1 MKLEKKPMKNSLIK
15 KYEKATE
22 LNDRGTKMRIISEEE
37 MVEAVKKHEV
47 DKGLLILRLQ
57 QIIDTHKVQNTNL
70 KQMVKWV
77 KKVGEDFDY
86 V

>member
-1 MKLEKKPMKNSLIK
+1 MKNSLIK

-22 LNDRGTKMRIISEEE
+22 LNDRGTKMRLITEEE
-37 MVEAVKKHEV
+37 MTEVVKKHEV

-57 QIIDTHKVQNTNL
+57 QIIDTHKVLNTNVKTIVARL
-70 KQMVKWV
+70 KKTV
-77 KKVGEDFDY
+77 EDFDH

>member
-1 MKLEKKPMKNSLIK
+1 
-15 KYEKATE
+15 
-22 LNDRGTKMRIISEEE
+22 MRIITEEA

-57 QIIDTHKVQNTNL
+57 QIIDTHKVLNTNVKTIVGRL
-70 KQMVKWV
+70 KKTV
-77 KKVGEDFDY
+77 EDFDH

>member
-1 MKLEKKPMKNSLIK
+1 
-15 KYEKATE
+15 
-22 LNDRGTKMRIISEEE
+22 MRIITEEE

-57 QIIDTHKVQNTNL
+57 QIIDTHKVLNTNVKTIVGRL
-70 KQMVKWV
+70 KKTV
-77 KKVGEDFDY
+77 EDFDH

>member
-22 LNDRGTKMRIISEEE
+22 LNDRGTKMRLITEEE
-37 MVEAVKKHEV
+37 MTETVKKYEV
-47 DKGLLILRLQ
+47 KENLFILRLQ
-57 QIIDTHKVQNTNL
+57 QIIDTHKVQNTPI
-70 KQMVKWV
+70 KTMVEWV
-77 KKVGEDFDY
+77 RKIEKDFKD